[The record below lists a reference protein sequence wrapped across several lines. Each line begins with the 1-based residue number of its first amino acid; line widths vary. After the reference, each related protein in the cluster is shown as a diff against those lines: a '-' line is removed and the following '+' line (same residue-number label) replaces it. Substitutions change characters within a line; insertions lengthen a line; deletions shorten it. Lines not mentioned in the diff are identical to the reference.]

1 MVGLDYQWVED
12 YESVVNGL
20 KERIA
25 SGERPRVAVDLE
37 TVGLYSWVDNTFI
50 VSVSITTKPGEARL
64 IYFKGEDD
72 QPQPGSALWEQ
83 LHWLLT
89 ENRLRLCGANFKFD
103 AVWMRVKWGITC
115 TNLVLDTLLV
125 GSLVDE
131 NRSNSLNN
139 HAKLY
144 TRMGGYD
151 DAFNKKHDKSKMQ
164 LVPKDDLLEYAGGDT
179 DATYRVADALAAA
192 IQKDERLTRFYRVVL
207 LPAVKA
213 FEGVE
218 ERGLCID
225 EEKMRIL
232 ECELRGIADTLES
245 EALEIIPSRLRLKYK
260 DNLSLGRPAL
270 LRDYLFSGYG
280 LGLKPK
286 VRTEKTGAASTAS
299 NHLKM
304 FENDPKAAPFIG
316 RLVELGVTSKT
327 LSTFV
332 VGFLKHL
339 RNDGKLHPSYML
351 YRGAGQTS
359 RRGDA
364 GTVTGRTSASDPA
377 IQTLPKHT
385 KWAKRLRECYVAPEG
400 KLCWQADFSQG
411 ELRIAACLAN
421 EEAMLKAYQNGI
433 DLHAVTAAG
442 LSGVS
447 LDEFL
452 GWKVTDKY
460 RYDQLRFR
468 GKAGNFGLLY
478 GMGSRGFQQYAAA
491 AYGIAFSMQEASEQ
505 RDAFFRLYP
514 RLHVWHHK
522 VQQYVER
529 KKQIRSPLGRL
540 RRLPNV
546 DSSDHAKVA
555 GAFRQAINAPV
566 QSTLSDMT
574 LWSVAL
580 IEKQMVG
587 TGLDVTMMTH
597 DSVAGYVPEDGASE
611 LVGVAV
617 RIMENLPFEEVCDW
631 RPKVR
636 FEVDA
641 EIGPNLADMVELAK

>member
-1 MVGLDYQWVED
+1 
-12 YESVVNGL
+12 
-20 KERIA
+20 
-25 SGERPRVAVDLE
+25 
-37 TVGLYSWVDNTFI
+37 
-50 VSVSITTKPGEARL
+50 
-64 IYFKGEDD
+64 
-72 QPQPGSALWEQ
+72 
-83 LHWLLT
+83 
-89 ENRLRLCGANFKFD
+89 
-103 AVWMRVKWGITC
+103 
-115 TNLVLDTLLV
+115 
-125 GSLVDE
+125 
-131 NRSNSLNN
+131 
-139 HAKLY
+139 
-144 TRMGGYD
+144 
-151 DAFNKKHDKSKMQ
+151 
-164 LVPKDDLLEYAGGDT
+164 
-179 DATYRVADALAAA
+179 
-192 IQKDERLTRFYRVVL
+192 
-207 LPAVKA
+207 
-213 FEGVE
+213 
-218 ERGLCID
+218 
-225 EEKMRIL
+225 
-232 ECELRGIADTLES
+232 
-245 EALEIIPSRLRLKYK
+245 
-260 DNLSLGRPAL
+260 
-270 LRDYLFSGYG
+270 
-280 LGLKPK
+280 
-286 VRTEKTGAASTAS
+286 
-299 NHLKM
+299 
-304 FENDPKAAPFIG
+304 
-316 RLVELGVTSKT
+316 
-327 LSTFV
+327 
-332 VGFLKHL
+332 
-339 RNDGKLHPSYML
+339 
-351 YRGAGQTS
+351 
-359 RRGDA
+359 
-364 GTVTGRTSASDPA
+364 
-377 IQTLPKHT
+377 
-385 KWAKRLRECYVAPEG
+385 VAPEG
-400 KLCWQADFSQG
+400 KLWWQADFSQG

-442 LSGVS
+442 LSGGS